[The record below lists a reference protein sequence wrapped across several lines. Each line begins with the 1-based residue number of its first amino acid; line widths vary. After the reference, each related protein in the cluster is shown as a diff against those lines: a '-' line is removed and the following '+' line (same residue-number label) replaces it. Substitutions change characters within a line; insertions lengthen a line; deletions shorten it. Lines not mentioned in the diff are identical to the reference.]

1 MGACKGGEHGKV
13 AGNCIIGR
21 WGGVLLILAVLV
33 RARFGDRYELKAI
46 DLVLLLLPLLFV
58 ALVSGKLKVL
68 DAFGV
73 KADFSEL
80 FSGAAQTKIE
90 YQVVDTASPPVDE
103 VVRMVEMAS
112 KGGVRQIPDLVA
124 RKTEALVFRLGHGG
138 YYGPAINSYVN
149 ALYASSFLQYII
161 VLDEEGKLFGLYN
174 ALDLAVWFRTTG
186 DRAYRDFA
194 DWLNRAG
201 TGAREELARLPGFV
215 GKLDAV
221 ARDMSKRDV
230 LRKMEELGANSLPVV
245 DGSELF
251 VGTVERSRLTSS
263 LILEVADR
271 IESGGRVLS
280 N

>member
-1 MGACKGGEHGKV
+1 MEKWQVV
-13 AGNCIIGR
+13 ALLAS
-21 WGGVLLILAVLV
+21 GGVLLILAVLV
-33 RARFGDRYELKAI
+33 RVRFGDRYELKTI

-58 ALVSGKLKVL
+58 ALVSGKLKMF

-103 VVRMVEMAS
+103 VVRMLEMAS
-112 KGGVRQIPDLVA
+112 KGGVREIPDLVA

-138 YYGPAINSYVN
+138 YYGPAINSYVD

-201 TGAREELARLPGFV
+201 TAREELAKLPGFV

-230 LRKMEELGANSLPVV
+230 LRKMEELSADSLPVV
-245 DGSELF
+245 DGAGLF

-271 IESGGRVLS
+271 IESGGAS
-280 N
+280 AQ